1 MPNANLGQME
11 IQTREK
17 VQNLDIV
24 DLVSRVDRF
33 MNEVA
38 RAASATRTET
48 SNHDVARQHNILD
61 RLEARFQMYAAEP
74 ELDLPHYHPKPM
86 LVPVPGTINIIENGD
101 SQQLLNLL
109 SALRT
114 ELLFSDSA
122 ERSTSFNPA
131 DKSRAQALIDKMRQL
146 IAAVEADPF
155 LDTPDVN
162 HQQLPP
168 VNAA

>member
-1 MPNANLGQME
+1 MPLGEME
-11 IQTREK
+11 IQTRDK
-17 VQNLDIV
+17 IQNLDIV
-24 DLVSRVDRF
+24 DLVNRVDRF
-33 MNEVA
+33 MNEVS

-48 SNHDVARQHNILD
+48 STHDIARQHSILT
-61 RLEARFQMYAAEP
+61 RLESRFKMYGQEP

-86 LVPVPGTINIIENGD
+86 SVPAAPSILNVENND

-131 DKSRAQALIDKMRQL
+131 DKCRIQAVIDKARQL
-146 IAAVEADPF
+146 IVAVEEDPF
-155 LDTPDVN
+155 IDTPDVN
-162 HQQLPP
+162 HQQPP
-168 VNAA
+168 VNSGVPN

>member
-1 MPNANLGQME
+1 MPVME
-11 IQTREK
+11 LQTRENI
-17 VQNLDIV
+17 QNLDIV
-24 DLVSRVDRF
+24 DLVNRSDRF
-33 MNEVA
+33 MLEVA

-48 SNHDVARQHNILD
+48 STHDVARQETILA
-61 RLEARFQMYAAEP
+61 RLEARFQMYSAEP

-86 LVPVPGTINIIENGD
+86 EVPAPPKINTVENND

-131 DKSRAQALIDKMRQL
+131 DKGRIQALIDKMGQL
-146 IAAVEADPF
+146 IASVKADPF

-162 HQQLPP
+162 YQPDPP
-168 VNAA
+168 VN

>member
-1 MPNANLGQME
+1 MANLGVMD
-11 IQTREK
+11 IQTKEK
-17 VQNLDIV
+17 IQNLDVV
-24 DLVSRVDRF
+24 DLVNRLDRF
-33 MNEVA
+33 MAEVS

-48 SNHDVARQHNILD
+48 STHDVQRQQDILK
-61 RLEARFQMYAAEP
+61 RFESRFQMYAADP

-86 LVPVPGTINIIENGD
+86 QVPVPPEINIVENND

-131 DKSRAQALIDKMRQL
+131 DKNRVQAVIDKAAQLID
-146 IAAVEADPF
+146 AVEQDPF
-155 LDTPDVN
+155 IDTPDVN
-162 HQQLPP
+162 YQKPP
-168 VNAA
+168 INQ